1 MPMRPTLPVPRNLTM
16 RNNMRSHAGGA
27 FARALPGTSCG
38 GRRHLPY
45 LPLFA
50 AVLACVLLLAGLLF
64 AGLPQAA
71 LAAPGSEDE
80 DPVLNLTVPSH
91 IDLERIGFLEVP
103 AQTDPATIEVG
114 IPCGMLEMC
123 GQDPCLCGAVD
134 DYGACACN
142 GKEWITPTY
151 TVDFAEEGIATTVDF
166 NGTTYLVPLSTGQ
179 VDVVIHA
186 ALPHYRE
193 SAVHA
198 TVFVHGFTVTD
209 FLKILGALAVVAAV
223 IAGVFFGVRAVV
235 RTVRKLAARR
245 RAKRAAAQ
253 AAAEEA
259 ARADA
264 RAPAEEKV
272 LNGSSLLK
280 DGKGARGTGRAGA
293 RKSRAGS
300 GNGNGKQR

>member
-1 MPMRPTLPVPRNLTM
+1 
-16 RNNMRSHAGGA
+16 MRSHAGGFSTRA
-27 FARALPGTSCG
+27 FPGTSCVG
-38 GRRHLPY
+38 GRHLPY
-45 LPLFA
+45 LPLLFA
-50 AVLACVLLLAGLLF
+50 AALACALLLAGLLL

-71 LAAPGSEDE
+71 LAAMGAEDD

-91 IDLERIGFLEVP
+91 IDLDRIGFLEVP
-103 AQTDPATIEVG
+103 AQTDPETIEVG

-166 NGTTYLVPLSTGQ
+166 GGTTYLVPLSTGQ

-186 ALPHYRE
+186 SLPHCRE
-193 SAVHA
+193 SSVHA

-209 FLKILGALAVVAAV
+209 FLKVLGALAVVAAV
-223 IAGVFFGVRAVV
+223 VAGVFFGVRAIV
-235 RTVRKLAARR
+235 RTVRKLTARR
-245 RAKRAAAQ
+245 RAKRAAAR
-253 AAAEEA
+253 AEAEET

-264 RAPAEEKV
+264 LTPAEEKV

-280 DGKGARGTGRAGA
+280 EKTGARRAD
-293 RKSRAGS
+293 RAGS
-300 GNGNGKQR
+300 RKAYTGSGRGGAGKK